1 MNEEH
6 DKTNSESSYRPSS
19 PDLSGFTFAN
29 APLPRLARIPSYH
42 APDPNF
48 PSPAGYSYTP
58 RGSYDASPFFSP
70 STATPASIT
79 PSTSYFG
86 SRPPAQSAQANFSSQ
101 TFRTPSLPGQ
111 TPTQYCPPS
120 QFQPSGQPYSSS
132 PPSHH
137 SQAGFGP
144 RLSINQGQQPQS
156 SVPIFPYGDMPPRT
170 RQQKAAEAL
179 EQDYSLNAATRNV
192 VQPKL
197 EQVQPVQPLMPI
209 ATADPSFGID
219 VKTKFPVARIK
230 RIMQADEDVGK
241 VAQAT
246 PTAVSKALELFMITL
261 VSKGAA
267 EARAN
272 NSKRVTAQHLK
283 AALMKDGQFD
293 FLNDICQAIP
303 DEGSKKGRAKS
314 EAKSEDSE
322 EDIKPK
328 GKGKGGKKRKVETDD
343 ESD

>member
-6 DKTNSESSYRPSS
+6 DNANSNSESSYRPSS
-19 PDLSGFTFAN
+19 PDLSGFINTN
-29 APLPRLARIPSYH
+29 APLPRLTRIPSYH
-42 APDPNF
+42 APDSNF
-48 PSPAGYSYTP
+48 PSGYSFSP

-70 STATPASIT
+70 STATSTT

-86 SRPPAQSAQANFSSQ
+86 SRPPTQSSQ
-101 TFRTPSLPGQ
+101 VNLSSHAFRTPSLPGQ
-111 TPTQYCPPS
+111 TSTQQSPLN
-120 QFQPSGQPYSSS
+120 QFRPSGQPYSSP

-137 SQAGFGP
+137 YSHRPYQIHP
-144 RLSINQGQQPQS
+144 EQS
-156 SVPIFPYGDMPPRT
+156 SVPFPPYGEMPRT
-170 RQQKAAEAL
+170 RQQRAAEAL
-179 EQDYSLNAATRNV
+179 GQAQDYSLNAPGNAI
-192 VQPKL
+192 QPKV
-197 EQVQPVQPLMPI
+197 EQVQPVQPVMPI

-261 VSKGAA
+261 VSKGAT

-272 NSKRVTAQHLK
+272 GSKRVTAQHLK

-293 FLNDICQAIP
+293 FLNDICEAIP
-303 DEGSKKGRAKS
+303 DEGSKKGGAKS

-328 GKGKGGKKRKVETDD
+328 GKGKGGKKRKAGTDD

>member
-6 DKTNSESSYRPSS
+6 DNPNSESSYRPSS

-29 APLPRLARIPSYH
+29 APLPRLTRIPSYH
-42 APDPNF
+42 APDSNF
-48 PSPAGYSYTP
+48 PSGHSFTP

-70 STATPASIT
+70 STATSTA
-79 PSTSYFG
+79 PSASYFG
-86 SRPPAQSAQANFSSQ
+86 SRPQSQSAQVSFPPQ
-101 TFRTPSLPGQ
+101 TFRTPSFPGQ
-111 TPTQYCPPS
+111 PPTQYLS
-120 QFQPSGQPYSSS
+120 EGSFQQHFAQPYSS
-132 PPSHH
+132 PPVTHY
-137 SQAGFGP
+137 SQSAFGP
-144 RLSINQGQQPQS
+144 HLGTGQSQPPQPS
-156 SVPIFPYGDMPPRT
+156 LPVYPYADMPPRT

-179 EQDYSLNAATRNV
+179 EQDYGLNAATRNV
-192 VQPKL
+192 IQPKV
-197 EQVQPVQPLMPI
+197 EQPQPVQPVMPI

-219 VKTKFPVARIK
+219 VRTKFPVARIK

-293 FLNDICQAIP
+293 FLNDICEAIP

-322 EDIKPK
+322 EDIRPK
-328 GKGKGGKKRKVETDD
+328 GKGKGGKKRKAETDD